1 MKNLLKTLLL
11 LATTLA
17 ATTHYA
23 AAETAAAAPAAGTGA
38 AATPYQIANLANL
51 RWLSQT
57 PAAWGAHFVQTAN
70 IDAAETGTWNYD
82 AATASYKGFSPIG
95 NYQVYAYEHMVG
107 HSVTTTVVEEGI
119 KFTGSYNGNGHTISN
134 LYVNCID
141 GLNAG
146 LFGYVDGVTLTGVG
160 MLNVNITGQ
169 QAGGLVGFGNNSTIT
184 QCYTTGLVA
193 RRIYANGVLGT
204 TTTGG
209 LVGGSRDGVITQC
222 YSSCRGAGGGL
233 IGFLNNEY
241 SPSSS
246 LKNCYATGSVSG
258 SLVGRATRRVE
269 FS

>member
-1 MKNLLKTLLL
+1 MLCC
-11 LATTLA
+11 TLA

-23 AAETAAAAPAAGTGA
+23 AAETAAAAPAAGTGEE
-38 AATPYQIANLANL
+38 ATPYQIANLANL

-70 IDAAETGTWNYD
+70 IDAAETSTWNYD
-82 AATASYKGFSPIG
+82 AGTASYKGFSPIG
-95 NYQVYAYEHMVG
+95 NYHYYEYYLGYTDIIVE
-107 HSVTTTVVEEGI
+107 VEEGI

-184 QCYTTGLVA
+184 QCYTTGLIA
-193 RRIYANGVLGT
+193 RSIYANGVLGT

-209 LVGGSRDGVITQC
+209 LVGSFRDAVITQC
-222 YSSCRGAGGGL
+222 YSSCRGARGGL
-233 IGFLNNEY
+233 IGFFNNDY

-246 LKNCYATGSVSG
+246 LKNCYATGSADG
-258 SLVGRATRRVE
+258 SLIGRATRRVE